1 MLQHPEVR
9 YEVTDN
15 CNAECVMCP
24 RDLHTRPHG
33 IMDQDKYERSID
45 EVSEL
50 GCTQVTLTGFGEP
63 MLDKN
68 LEKKIAYAK
77 SKGLKTYV
85 ITNASLLHA
94 RGKSLADSGL
104 DELRISFYGMS
115 PESYNEIMQK
125 LDFNRSKKGI
135 LEFLELRKNTK
146 VMISY
151 LQFLG
156 NEHYSEF
163 LDFWEKRVDSV
174 EVWKPHNFGD
184 GKHYRS
190 RQGIK
195 TSCGRP
201 KSGPLQIQWDGTVIP
216 CCYDYN
222 NQIDLGNAFET
233 PVMEVLYGKAYND
246 LRDAH
251 ESGEFSKFPYCDQCD
266 QLLKHDDALVYTNRH
281 SLPNSEAV
289 KLSNTDL
296 TNLKDRIS
304 ATNI

>member
-15 CNAECVMCP
+15 CNADCIMCP

-33 IMDQDKYERSID
+33 IMEQDKYEKSID

-63 MLDKN
+63 FLDKN

-77 SKGLKTYV
+77 FKGLRTYV
-85 ITNASLLHA
+85 ITNGSLLQK
-94 RGKSLADSGL
+94 RGQTIADSGL

-115 PESYNEIMQK
+115 PDSYNEIMQK

-135 LEFLELRKNTK
+135 LEFLEIRKDTK

-151 LQFLG
+151 LRFLG

-163 LDFWEKRVDSV
+163 LDFWEHRVDSV

-184 GKHYRS
+184 GKHYRPRMGVKS
-190 RQGIK
+190 
-195 TSCGRP
+195 SCGRP
-201 KSGPLQIQWDGTVIP
+201 QSGPLQIQWDGTVIP

-222 NQIDLGNAFET
+222 DAIKLGNAFET
-233 PVMEVLYGKAYND
+233 PVMEILHGKAYNE
-246 LRDAH
+246 LREQH
-251 ESGEFSKFPYCDQCD
+251 RTGNYPPYCDQCD
-266 QLLKHDDALVYTNRH
+266 QLLKHDDALIYSNRH
-281 SLPNSEAV
+281 NLSNEEAV

-296 TNLKDRIS
+296 TNLKRIPS
-304 ATNI
+304 VNI

>member
-1 MLQHPEVR
+1 MLQHSEVR
-9 YEVTDN
+9 YEVTDQ

-33 IMDQDKYERSID
+33 IMDQTKYERSID

-63 MLDKN
+63 FLDKN

-77 SKGLKTYV
+77 SKGLRTYV
-85 ITNASLLHA
+85 ITNASLLHK
-94 RGKSLADSGL
+94 RGQAIADAGL

-135 LEFLELRKNTK
+135 LEFLDVRGDTK

-163 LDFWEKRVDSV
+163 LDFWEHRVDSV

-184 GKHYRS
+184 GRHYRG
-190 RQGIK
+190 RQGAK

-201 KSGPLQIQWDGTVIP
+201 KNGSLHIQWDGTVIP
-216 CCYDYN
+216 CCYDFN
-222 NQIDLGNAFET
+222 NTMKLGNAFTT
-233 PVMEVLYGKAYND
+233 PVMEVLHGKKYNK
-246 LRDAH
+246 LRKAH
-251 ESGEFSKFPYCDQCD
+251 EKGKFEKFPYCNQCD
-266 QLLKHDDALVYTNRH
+266 QLLGHDDALVYTNRH
-281 SLPNSEAV
+281 NLPNSEAV
-289 KLSNTDL
+289 KLQNTDL
-296 TNLKDRIS
+296 TDLKRIPL
-304 ATNI
+304 ANII

>member
-9 YEVTDN
+9 YEVTDK
-15 CNAECVMCP
+15 CNAACIMCP

-45 EVSEL
+45 EVVEL
-50 GCTQVTLTGFGEP
+50 GCKQVTLTGFGEP
-63 MLDKN
+63 FLDKN
-68 LEKKIAYAK
+68 LEKKISYAK
-77 SKGLKTYV
+77 SKGLRTYV
-85 ITNASLLHA
+85 ITNGSLLHA
-94 RGKSLADSGL
+94 RGQAIADAGL

-115 PESYNEIMQK
+115 SETYDYIMQK
-125 LDFNRSKKGI
+125 LDFHKSKKGI
-135 LEFLELRKNTK
+135 LEFLEVRGDTK

-151 LQFLG
+151 LKFHS

-163 LDFWEKRVDSV
+163 LDFWEHRVDSV

-184 GKHYRS
+184 GRNYRM

-201 KSGPLQIQWDGTVIP
+201 KNGPLQIQWNGEVVP

-222 NQIDLGNAFET
+222 NQIVLGNAFDT
-233 PVMEVLYGKAYND
+233 PVMEVLHGKEYNR
-246 LRDAH
+246 LREAH
-251 ESGEFSKFPYCDQCD
+251 ASGNFHEFPYCDNCD
-266 QLLKHDDALVYTNRH
+266 QLLKHDDVLVYSNRH
-281 SLPNSEAV
+281 DLSSKEAV

-296 TNLKDRIS
+296 TNLKDRIPS
-304 ATNI
+304 VAI